1 MAIYWLGRLADIGI
15 TEELADLICNENEL
29 QREIYRNTDLLTTRY
44 EISDFEGV
52 YLQLVSQ
59 AVMALVRIG
68 DAHSNQREL
77 IAKAFEKAFCDGR
90 YYERITKRP
99 KESSEGSMVLTI
111 GDVAFSA
118 TRKWFGKTE

>member
-15 TEELADLICNENEL
+15 TEELADLICNENE
-29 QREIYRNTDLLTTRY
+29 QRREIYRNTDLLTTRY

-52 YLQLVSQ
+52 YFQLVSQ

-77 IAKAFEKAFCDGR
+77 IAKAFEKAFGDGR

-118 TRKWFGKTE
+118 TKKWFGNN